1 LLGHTIFCFASRKSF
16 CFPLFDRTH
25 KYHFVVELKWKSKIE
40 RTLLINEEDEKL
52 EKEKESQKRVSGVN
66 IINVFIAVR

>member
-1 LLGHTIFCFASRKSF
+1 MHLRKSF

-25 KYHFVVELKWKSKIE
+25 KYHFVVELKWKAQME
-40 RTLLINEEDEKL
+40 RTLINEEDEKL

-66 IINVFIAVR
+66 TINVFLIVR